1 MEQRT
6 SPAVGLTVGD
16 ADRDAA
22 EDGAAVGPADG
33 AADNDAAW
41 VSAKVDVGA
50 TVDSAI
56 PAGPGPVPPIP
67 GPPPLDA
74 VRGPRCDLTMPCML
88 FDTFQRLGTGFQR
101 RDRPAPV
108 ETKEKLLLTDGRE
121 RWLVVE
127 FALLFFSFPL

>member
-1 MEQRT
+1 M
-6 SPAVGLTVGD
+6 VGCCVTLLF
-16 ADRDAA
+16 
-22 EDGAAVGPADG
+22 
-33 AADNDAAW
+33 
-41 VSAKVDVGA
+41 SLVDPYLWIF
-50 TVDSAI
+50 SSR
-56 PAGPGPVPPIP
+56 PGPVPPIP

-121 RWLVVE
+121 RWLVVGS
-127 FALLFFSFPL
+127 LCSFPL

>member
-1 MEQRT
+1 M
-6 SPAVGLTVGD
+6 
-16 ADRDAA
+16 
-22 EDGAAVGPADG
+22 
-33 AADNDAAW
+33 
-41 VSAKVDVGA
+41 SAKVDVGA
-50 TVDSAI
+50 TFDSAI

-108 ETKEKLLLTDGRE
+108 DTKEKLLLADGRKQWLVVVSLALSLVDPYLWIFSSRHRQKQEEGKVVKGRE
-121 RWLVVE
+121 RGNR
-127 FALLFFSFPL
+127 ARS